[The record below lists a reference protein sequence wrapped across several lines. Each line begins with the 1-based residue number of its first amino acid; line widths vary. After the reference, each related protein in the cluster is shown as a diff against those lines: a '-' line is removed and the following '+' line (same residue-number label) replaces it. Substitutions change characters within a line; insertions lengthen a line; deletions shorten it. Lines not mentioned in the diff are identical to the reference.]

1 MNVGVAVVSLH
12 LADSHSLKEKRG
24 LLRSLQSRLRQRFN
38 VAVAEVGA
46 QDSHQMAVLGLCC
59 LGNGSAHTE
68 QELSSALRFIE
79 AEVVGRAEVVDC
91 HTEVLSGFS
100 D

>member
-1 MNVGVAVVSLH
+1 MNVVVVVVLFY
-12 LADSHSLKEKRG
+12 LVDNYFLKGKRG

-46 QDSHQMAVLGLCC
+46 QDSHQTAILGLCC
-59 LGNGSAHTE
+59 VGSGSVHTE
-68 QELSSALRFIE
+68 QALDSALRFIE
-79 AEVVGRAEVVDC
+79 AEVVGLAEVVDC

>member
-1 MNVGVAVVSLH
+1 MNVAVAVVSLH
-12 LADSHSLKEKRG
+12 LADNHSLKGKRG

-46 QDSHQMAVLGLCC
+46 QDSHQTAILGLCC
-59 LGNGSAHTE
+59 VGSGSVHTE
-68 QELSSALRFIE
+68 QALDSALRFIE
-79 AEVVGRAEVVDC
+79 AEVVGLVEVVDC